1 MYYLFMLNHFIITFI
16 TLLLTIFFITALVVE
31 SVIAAPNT
39 IDIQSKE
46 KKSTA
51 NDDDL
56 IVISNINLQNIEKTG
71 FLRVVGF
78 INAQEFSKDIPLSN
92 ISESTMK
99 LTVKFI
105 ADRQNEIVN
114 ANSPDE
120 FFICVYHVK
129 NQHDPIHHFDCNE
142 GDITSTTGPT
152 KANLFKPLSQVY
164 QKSIDYYNLYGKT
177 QITSFSLLRNDNISS
192 NDSINPNPDIN
203 PTNQEKVKVKVIV
216 PLEDRKD
223 TKKIKVMAM
232 LKGQIQSE
240 VVDVQKEFD
249 KIGGYTIERVFAF
262 DRDTD
267 IGKIQPGDRFHACVS
282 GEGLKPPEGSECE
295 KRIIKDLDKVNS
307 LAAR

>member
-1 MYYLFMLNHFIITFI
+1 M
-16 TLLLTIFFITALVVE
+16 LLTTFFITTLVVE
-31 SVIAAPNT
+31 SVIAAPST
-39 IDIQSKE
+39 IDIPSKE
-46 KKSTA
+46 KKSTT
-51 NDDDL
+51 NDDDDL

-78 INAQEFSKDIPLSN
+78 INAQEFSKDISLSN

-99 LTVKFI
+99 LTVKFK
-105 ADRQNEIVN
+105 ADRENEIVN
-114 ANSPDE
+114 GNSPDE
-120 FFICVYHVK
+120 FFICAYHVK

-142 GDITSTTGPT
+142 GDIKSTTGPT

-177 QITSFSLLRNDNISS
+177 KITSFSLLRNDSHSS
-192 NDSINPNPDIN
+192 NDSVNPNPN
-203 PTNQEKVKVKVIV
+203 MNTTNQEKVKVKVIV
-216 PLEDRKD
+216 PLEDKKD

-240 VVDVQKEFD
+240 VVDVQNEFD
-249 KIGGYTIERVFAF
+249 KIGGYTIERVFVF

-267 IGKIQPGDRFHACVS
+267 IGKMQLGDRFHACVS
-282 GEGLKPPEGSECE
+282 GEALRPPEGTECE

>member
-1 MYYLFMLNHFIITFI
+1 M
-16 TLLLTIFFITALVVE
+16 
-31 SVIAAPNT
+31 
-39 IDIQSKE
+39 
-46 KKSTA
+46 
-51 NDDDL
+51 

-78 INAQEFSKDIPLSN
+78 INAQEFSKDISLSN

-99 LTVKFI
+99 LTVKFK
-105 ADRQNEIVN
+105 ADRENEIVN
-114 ANSPDE
+114 GNSPDE
-120 FFICVYHVK
+120 FFICAYHVK
-129 NQHDPIHHFDCNE
+129 NQHDPIRHFDCNE
-142 GDITSTTGPT
+142 GDIKSTTGPT

-164 QKSIDYYNLYGKT
+164 QKSIDYYNLYGKSK
-177 QITSFSLLRNDNISS
+177 ITSFSLLRNDSHTS
-192 NDSINPNPDIN
+192 NDSVNPNPDIN
-203 PTNQEKVKVKVIV
+203 PTNQEKIKVKVIV
-216 PLEDRKD
+216 PLEDKKD

-249 KIGGYTIERVFAF
+249 KIGGYIIERVFAF

-267 IGKIQPGDRFHACVS
+267 IGKMQLGDRFHACVS
-282 GEGLKPPEGSECE
+282 GEGLRPPEGTECE

>member
-1 MYYLFMLNHFIITFI
+1 MYYPFMLHRFIIISI
-16 TLLLTIFFITALVVE
+16 TLLLTTFFITTIVIESAL
-31 SVIAAPNT
+31 AAPNT
-39 IDIQSKE
+39 IDIQSKD
-46 KKSTA
+46 KKST
-51 NDDDL
+51 NDDL

-92 ISESTMK
+92 ISNSTQK
-99 LTVKFI
+99 LSVKFI
-105 ADRQNEIVN
+105 ADRENEIVT
-114 ANSPDE
+114 ADTPDE
-120 FFICVYHVK
+120 FFVCAYHIK
-129 NQHDPIHHFDCNE
+129 NKQDSIHNFDCNE
-142 GDITSTTGPT
+142 GDIKSTTGPT
-152 KANLFKPLSQVY
+152 KASLFKPLSQVY
-164 QKSIDYYNLYGKT
+164 QKSIDYYNLYGKNK
-177 QITSFSLLRNDNISS
+177 ITSFSSLTNDTIGS
-192 NDSINPNPDIN
+192 NAIANPNADIN
-203 PTNQEKVKVKVIV
+203 LANQEKVKVKVIV
-216 PLEDRKD
+216 PLEDKKD
-223 TKKIKVMAM
+223 TKKIKVVAM

-249 KIGGYTIERVFAF
+249 KISGYTIERVFAF

>member
-1 MYYLFMLNHFIITFI
+1 MLHPFIIISI
-16 TLLLTIFFITALVVE
+16 TLLLTSFFITTV
-31 SVIAAPNT
+31 VIASALAAVNT
-39 IDIQSKE
+39 IDIQSKD
-46 KKSTA
+46 KKST
-51 NDDDL
+51 NDDL

-92 ISESTMK
+92 INESTQK
-99 LTVKFI
+99 LPVKFI
-105 ADRQNEIVN
+105 ADRENEIVS
-114 ANSPDE
+114 AKSPDE
-120 FFICVYHVK
+120 FFVCAYHIK
-129 NQHDPIHHFDCNE
+129 NKEDSIHHFDCNE
-142 GDITSTTGPT
+142 GDIKSTTGPN
-152 KANLFKPLSQVY
+152 KASLFKPLSQVY
-164 QKSIDYYNLYGKT
+164 QKSIDYYNLYGKNK
-177 QITSFSLLRNDNISS
+177 ITSFSSLS
-192 NDSINPNPDIN
+192 NGTIGSNATASPNADIN
-203 PTNQEKVKVKVIV
+203 LANQEKVKVKVIV
-216 PLEDRKD
+216 PLEDKKD

-249 KIGGYTIERVFAF
+249 KIGGYTVERVFAF

-282 GEGLKPPEGSECE
+282 GEGLKPPEGTECE